1 MTETVERK
9 PTTRSR
15 KSSLSPVEQEVK
27 AMKAYAKKI
36 SASKEDSIAFLQ
48 RAGILDK
55 KGELAKHYRS

>member
-9 PTTRSR
+9 PTSRSR
-15 KSSLSPVEQEVK
+15 KSLSPVEQEIK

-36 SASKEDSIAFLQ
+36 SASKEESIDFLQ

-55 KGELAKHYRS
+55 KGELAEHYRS